1 MRRTYCGHE
10 NPDDY
15 LFCGVCG
22 RPLGEVSSP
31 QTEAAAET
39 PVANAKSAV
48 VQLIRQQESS
58 PLDPLEPPAAANQER
73 VSTAAPETH
82 HPSHSA
88 MPPEPFSS
96 HEQPSSL
103 APHSLF
109 GLDAPPTTSEIEY
122 LLEEVPSHGPLRAL
136 LAVVAVIV
144 VSVLG
149 WWQVQ
154 QRGGMPW
161 VTAQL
166 HRLESPKATSPAQAS
181 AENALPAQSTF
192 ANNESNMNS
201 AQKATSEPPS
211 QSPTAN
217 QENSGP
223 EKQAS
228 AEASATTSASNSA
241 SPNQPQGEKS
251 AASQDAGIL
260 SPERISKQ
268 AEVPLSGL
276 NSGAEQAVK
285 RQPVGEPESAA
296 SKPRAEVERASKIT
310 EPVSSDKDDETAR
323 LAEKYLYG
331 NGVPQDCNRAVGLL
345 RPVADSSNPKA
356 QTLLGAMYA
365 TGHCVPR
372 DLPSSYRWFA
382 LALRQQPKNIW
393 LEKNLESVW
402 NQMNSS
408 EKQLAMRMTNS
419 PRR

>member
-1 MRRTYCGHE
+1 VRRTYCGHE

-22 RPLGEVSSP
+22 SPLAEVSPHPTSGP
-31 QTEAAAET
+31 KSSVENPT
-39 PVANAKSAV
+39 SAV

-82 HPSHSA
+82 HSSHSA
-88 MPPEPFSS
+88 MPPEPFSR
-96 HEQPSSL
+96 HEQPSSV
-103 APHSLF
+103 APHSLL
-109 GLDAPPTTSEIEY
+109 GLDDPPTTSEIEY
-122 LLEEVPSHGPLRAL
+122 LLEEVPSYGPLRTL
-136 LAVVAVIV
+136 LVVAAVIAVAVV
-144 VSVLG
+144 G
-149 WWQVQ
+149 GWQVQ
-154 QRGGMPW
+154 QRGGTPW
-161 VTAQL
+161 VMAQL
-166 HRLESPKATSPAQAS
+166 RGLGSPKATSPAQAS
-181 AENALPAQSTF
+181 AESASPAQSTV
-192 ANNESNMNS
+192 ANNESNLNS

-228 AEASATTSASNSA
+228 AEASAATSASNTA
-241 SPNQPQGEKS
+241 SPHQPQGDKS
-251 AASQDAGIL
+251 EASKDAVALNPDRNSNHG
-260 SPERISKQ
+260 
-268 AEVPLSGL
+268 EVPPSALS
-276 NSGAEQAVK
+276 SGAEQAVK
-285 RQPVGEPESAA
+285 RQAIGDPESAT
-296 SKPRAEVERASKIT
+296 SKRLAAVERASKIT
-310 EPVSSDKDDETAR
+310 EPVSSDKDDETAQ

-345 RPVADSSNPKA
+345 QPAADSSNPKA

-372 DLPSSYRWFA
+372 DLPSSYHWFA